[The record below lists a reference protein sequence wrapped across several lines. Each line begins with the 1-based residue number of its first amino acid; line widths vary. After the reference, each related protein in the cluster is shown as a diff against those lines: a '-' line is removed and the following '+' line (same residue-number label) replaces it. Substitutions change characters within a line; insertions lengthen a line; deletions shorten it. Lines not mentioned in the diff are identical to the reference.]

1 MLMKPVEQGGSAFAQ
16 GGRLKGRVT
25 CAFKYNV
32 NRKGDNKT
40 MSVFSGMNISA
51 TGMTAQR
58 TRLDIISE
66 NIANVN
72 TTRDADGNVYNRKS
86 VIFQE
91 KGFPSFDE
99 VLLGTSGS
107 IGQGVKITSIF
118 EDTSTEGRM
127 VYDPAHPDADEDG
140 YVTYPNVNT
149 VQEMTDMIDASRA
162 YEANVTA
169 FNASKNMQLKALDI
183 GK

>member
-1 MLMKPVEQGGSAFAQ
+1 MG
-16 GGRLKGRVT
+16 
-25 CAFKYNV
+25 
-32 NRKGDNKT
+32 
-40 MSVFSGMNISA
+40 VFTGMDISA
-51 TGMTAQR
+51 SGMTAQR

-72 TTRDADGNVYNRKS
+72 STRDADGNIYKRKS

-91 KGFPSFDE
+91 KGYPSFDE
-99 VLLGTSGS
+99 VLLGTKGYV
-107 IGQGVKITSIF
+107 GQGVKITSII
-118 EDTSTEGRM
+118 EDDETECRM
-127 VYDPAHPDADEDG
+127 VYDPSNPDADEDG

-149 VQEMTDMIDASRA
+149 VTEMTDMIDASRS

-169 FNASKNMQLKALDI
+169 FNASKNMQLKALEI

>member
-1 MLMKPVEQGGSAFAQ
+1 MKPVEQGGSAFAQ
-16 GGRLKGRVT
+16 GGRLKRRVT

-99 VLLGTSGS
+99 VLLGTKGYV
-107 IGQGVKITSIF
+107 GQGVKIASIF
-118 EDTSTEGRM
+118 EDDETYCRM
-127 VYDPAHPDADEDG
+127 VYDPAHPDANEDG

-149 VQEMTDMIDASRA
+149 VTEMTNMIDASRS

-169 FNASKNMQLKALDI
+169 FNASKNMQLKALEI

>member
-16 GGRLKGRVT
+16 GGRLKRRVT

-99 VLLGTSGS
+99 VLLGTKGYV
-107 IGQGVKITSIF
+107 GQGVKIASIF
-118 EDTSTEGRM
+118 EDDETDCRM
-127 VYDPAHPDADEDG
+127 VYDPAHPDANEDG

-149 VQEMTDMIDASRA
+149 VTEMTNMIDASRS

-169 FNASKNMQLKALDI
+169 FNASKNMQLKALEI